1 VKTPGANSVNSR
13 EAIVEAI
20 LAKENMITRAR
31 DELFSHI
38 NRCGVLQAEHDD
50 QQHWMDETIDYLAER
65 YPDLGDG
72 DLKDLYSVRIR
83 FCQPAIPHGRKRFG
97 FDPQEPAPE
106 AEMEAGEEAEIEAGI
121 DAGIDAEIQETE
133 KELVP
138 QEVGGESTTEES

>member
-1 VKTPGANSVNSR
+1 VNAPGANSVNSR

-50 QQHWMDETIDYLAER
+50 QHHWMDETIDYLAER
-65 YPDLGDG
+65 YPDLGDQ
-72 DLKDLYSVRIR
+72 DLKDLHSVGIR

-97 FDPQEPAPE
+97 FEAKEQDPE
-106 AEMEAGEEAEIEAGI
+106 AEMEADGAGDIAAEVEVAVEAGVS
-121 DAGIDAEIQETE
+121 AEVQET
-133 KELVP
+133 P
-138 QEVGGESTTEES
+138 GS